1 VGHVGAPGTAARD
14 ARLAERAAKPARHES
29 LPEAVTPARRRA
41 TRPTQGAAPALD
53 APGARRAAIGLLARK
68 AWTRRELSQRLERR
82 GAAADV
88 AESVVADLASRGY
101 LDDEGYAHWWAES
114 RAKGRRVGSV
124 RLRRELVAKG
134 IAPDLA
140 FAAVSAAFET
150 ASELDLAMEAGRRR
164 LAAIARRG
172 TDRLAARL
180 GDHLLR
186 RGYSPAL
193 ARRVVKALLAA
204 DLEEQ

>member
-1 VGHVGAPGTAARD
+1 
-14 ARLAERAAKPARHES
+14 
-29 LPEAVTPARRRA
+29 VTPARRRV
-41 TRPTQGAAPALD
+41 TRSPRGSPPGLD
-53 APGARRAAIGLLARK
+53 AAETRRAAIGLLARK
-68 AWTRRELSQRLERR
+68 AWTRRELCQRLERR
-82 GAAADV
+82 GAPVDV
-88 AESVVADLASRGY
+88 AEVVVADLAARGY
-101 LDDEGYAHWWAES
+101 LDDEGYARWWAEA

-140 FAAVSAAFET
+140 SAAVSAAFET

-172 TDRLAARL
+172 TERLPARLA
-180 GDHLLR
+180 DHLLR
-186 RGYSPAL
+186 RGYSPAV

-204 DLEEQ
+204 DLEEE